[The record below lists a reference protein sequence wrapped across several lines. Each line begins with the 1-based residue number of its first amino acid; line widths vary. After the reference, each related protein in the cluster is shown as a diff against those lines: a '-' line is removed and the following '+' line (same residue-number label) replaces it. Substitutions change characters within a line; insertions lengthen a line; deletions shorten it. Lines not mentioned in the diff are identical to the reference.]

1 MNRRSVFLMAGLFW
15 LLACA
20 GAVHAQTRA
29 WLDRDH
35 VAEGEVV
42 TLTIET
48 DQTGAAPDYAPL
60 QADFALGGRSSGR
73 QARMANGRI
82 SSNAA
87 LFGVV
92 LTPRRSGVLVVPP
105 LQGGAARTAP
115 LQLTVES
122 RPRRWP
128 AAPAMRW
135 PSWKPRST
143 TRSPMCSRAWAW
155 WCGCTSPPSWR
166 PANWTWPRPR
176 ASRALQRV
184 GEDRSSVREVGG
196 RRYNVVERRFLLI
209 PERSGPLRLEG
220 ARFSGGA
227 ASAACST
234 ISSAGATARSLRA
247 RRTRPCRC
255 VPCPTPRRSPGCR

>member
-82 SSNAA
+82 SNAA

-105 LQGGAARTAP
+105 LQVGAARTAP
-115 LQLTVES
+115 LQLTVE
-122 RPRRWP
+122 
-128 AAPAMRW
+128 AAPV
-135 PSWKPRST
+135 
-143 TRSPMCSRAWAW
+143 
-155 WCGCTSPPSWR
+155 
-166 PANWTWPRPR
+166 
-176 ASRALQRV
+176 ASRAGDAVAFVETEVDDPQPYVQQSV
-184 GEDRSSVREVGG
+184 GVVVRL
-196 RRYNVVERRFLLI
+196 YF
-209 PERSGPLRLEG
+209 
-220 ARFSGGA
+220 
-227 ASAACST
+227 
-234 ISSAGATARSLRA
+234 ATQFWPS
-247 RRTRPCRC
+247 RTW
-255 VPCPTPRRSPGCR
+255 